1 MEIVGTI
8 AMKISYRPYKK
19 IGTFNSYF
27 YKEILDW
34 LLGLD
39 DQFDYENIFY
49 GRKLTLLL
57 IKLLIMP
64 YFVRYEYNL
73 IESNEV
79 KKKFING
86 KG

>member
-1 MEIVGTI
+1 MQ
-8 AMKISYRPYKK
+8 ISYGPYKK

-39 DQFDYENIFY
+39 DQFDYENIFD
-49 GRKLTLLL
+49 GEKLPLLL
-57 IKLLIMP
+57 INLLSMP
-64 YFVRYEYNL
+64 YFGGHKYNL

-79 KKKFING
+79 KKKFINV

>member
-1 MEIVGTI
+1 MEIVGII

-49 GRKLTLLL
+49 GRKLTPAFNKIIDYALLC
-57 IKLLIMP
+57 
-64 YFVRYEYNL
+64 
-73 IESNEV
+73 
-79 KKKFING
+79 
-86 KG
+86 